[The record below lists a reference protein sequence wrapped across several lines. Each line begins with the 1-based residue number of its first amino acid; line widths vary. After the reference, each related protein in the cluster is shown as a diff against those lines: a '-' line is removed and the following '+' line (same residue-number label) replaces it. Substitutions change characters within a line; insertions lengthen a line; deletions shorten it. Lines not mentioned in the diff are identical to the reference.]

1 MHFKCVGIY
10 GILILMLQVLCK
22 VSFTYFFSLFISNQP
37 FAIPALDMIPLELT
51 MDNRDLKKDL
61 ARLTKRTTTNI
72 SNMPAQSLGRDHYS
86 LVKKGR
92 ENALL

>member
-1 MHFKCVGIY
+1 
-10 GILILMLQVLCK
+10 
-22 VSFTYFFSLFISNQP
+22 
-37 FAIPALDMIPLELT
+37 

-61 ARLTKRTTTNI
+61 ARMTKRTTTNI